1 MFYGLRIGLTYEE
14 TLDMPLPLLMD
25 LIACKQIK
33 DEGFEGQE
41 YNNNNLD
48 SILAVR

>member
-14 TLDMPLPLLMD
+14 ALDMPLPLLLD

-33 DEGFEGQE
+33 DEGFELKE
-41 YNNNNLD
+41 YDNDDLM

>member
-1 MFYGLRIGLTYEE
+1 
-14 TLDMPLPLLMD
+14 MPLPLLMD

-33 DEGFEGQE
+33 DEGFERQE
-41 YNNNNLD
+41 YNNDNLM

>member
-1 MFYGLRIGLTYEE
+1 MFYGLRIGLSYDE
-14 TLDMPLPLLMD
+14 TIDMPLPLLMD

-33 DEGFEGQE
+33 DEGFEHKE
-41 YNNNNLD
+41 YNNKDLM

>member
-1 MFYGLRIGLTYEE
+1 
-14 TLDMPLPLLMD
+14 MPLPLLLD

-33 DEGFEGQE
+33 DEGFEHLE
-41 YNNNNLD
+41 YNNKDLM